1 MMKHYK
7 LSFLIGMMLFLF
19 TPEVV
24 FAQTDEDI
32 EIESDDTLDG
42 EEEVVKVKRPFQLGY
57 YGLGNGI
64 SFLSNTSSYSL
75 NLSGYVQ
82 TSFQSQM
89 YPGDDQM
96 YNRFRI
102 RRARLRL
109 NGSAMDNK
117 IRYRLGLDMVK
128 GSETDA
134 EGAGSMLSDAWIA
147 YHPWGNNKLSVSIGQ
162 RSTPTD
168 NRELQ
173 MNSAT
178 LQLVDRSKLS
188 SIFGTIR
195 EVGVFASGT
204 YKIGTGSYLRPSVA
218 ITDGDGPINGATRYG
233 GLKYGARVNYLP
245 FGLFRLAG
253 ETRQSDLAYEIKP
266 KLSIGAAYSYNDGV
280 SDRRGGRESGALMYQ
295 NADRKTELPDMSK
308 FTADFLFKYRGFSL
322 LGEYVKTWG
331 HVSDAIKYR
340 VRNDGTVSSDFTIDG
355 ENNKTNYILNRMMI
369 GSAFNIQGGY
379 FFRKFWSVD
388 MRYTHIMPEKYS
400 FMNNDLYFNRSDYYD
415 LSVTKYLTKSYST
428 KIQANV
434 GLAKTNGT
442 IRKPNG
448 ETCSGWEK
456 SFTLLFQLAF

>member
-1 MMKHYK
+1 MKYYK
-7 LSFLIGMMLFLF
+7 LSFILGMMLFLF
-19 TPEVV
+19 YPSVAM
-24 FAQTDEDI
+24 AQTDEDI
-32 EIESDDTLDG
+32 DIEADDMMDGDEVEIREKKT
-42 EEEVVKVKRPFQLGY
+42 FHLGY
-57 YGLGNGI
+57 YGLGEGL
-64 SFLSNTSSYSL
+64 SFVSNTSSYAL

-82 TSFQSQM
+82 TTFQSQM
-89 YPGDDQM
+89 YPGDDSM
-96 YNRFRI
+96 YNRFRV

-109 NGSAMDNK
+109 NGSAFNSK

-188 SIFGTIR
+188 SVFGTIR
-195 EVGVFASGT
+195 EVGIFASGT
-204 YKIGTGSYLRPSVA
+204 YKIGTGSYLRPSLA
-218 ITDGDGPINGATRYG
+218 ITDGDGPIGSATRYG

-245 FGLFRLAG
+245 FGLFRLGG
-253 ETRQSDLAYEIKP
+253 ETRQGDLAYEIKP
-266 KLSIGAAYSYNDGV
+266 KLSVGMAYSYNDGV

-295 NADRKTELPDMSK
+295 NADRNVELPDMGK

-331 HVSDAIKYR
+331 YVPESIKYR
-340 VRNDGTVSSDFTIDG
+340 VRNDGTVSTDFTIDG
-355 ENNKTNYILNRMMI
+355 ENNKVNYILNRMMI

-388 MRYTHIMPEKYS
+388 ARYTHLMPDKYS
-400 FMNNDLYFNRSDYYD
+400 FMNNDLYFKRSDYYD
-415 LSVTKYLTKSYST
+415 LSVSKYLTKSYSA
-428 KIQANV
+428 KIQANI
-434 GLAKTNGT
+434 GLARTDGV
-442 IRKPNG
+442 IRKPDG